1 MIKTILIIIT
11 IWLVVKYVLR
21 LITPYLLKKA
31 VEKMEKKAQEQYRNT
46 QEPDIKEG
54 ETIIEKK
61 PSTIKESN
69 KEVGEYIDFEE
80 IE

>member
-1 MIKTILIIIT
+1 MKTILIIIAVY
-11 IWLVVKYVLR
+11 LAVKYVMR
-21 LITPYLLKKA
+21 FITPYLLRKA

-54 ETIIEKK
+54 ETVIEKK
-61 PSTIKESN
+61 PNTIKKTN